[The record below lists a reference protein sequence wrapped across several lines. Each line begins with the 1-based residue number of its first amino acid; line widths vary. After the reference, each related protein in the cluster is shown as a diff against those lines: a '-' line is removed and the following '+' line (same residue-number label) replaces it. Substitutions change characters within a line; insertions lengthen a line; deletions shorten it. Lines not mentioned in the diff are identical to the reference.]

1 MKLGALSNLVKQQK
15 LQQAAKTFR
24 QEEIEG
30 SSSNENTTK
39 SLLFDIGTFS
49 LRAGLLTAD
58 HNHQP
63 QIQDYHSWVY
73 RYDFTHGF
81 SRGLDENKR
90 YFGFKS
96 HESASFVPYPIFKQ
110 GGWLSNLNDFSHLI
124 QEVVKN
130 VDPSKL
136 RSRTEN
142 LPFLMT
148 GFEYL
153 NGQKMALGKLTQV
166 VFEELKS
173 SKFAFQEQT
182 KCGLFASGLTT
193 GTVIN
198 IGYGTNYSISYQD
211 GQVQTFVENHGL
223 NGNYLTDVFVKIMT
237 DREQYVDTRSERIR
251 VVKAKE
257 GASFVSSSLLDSE
270 NEQVPAIDYQLPDG
284 KLIHLENERFEAYES
299 LFDPTR
305 NIINLYKPIEEHF
318 LSLPKMISKS
328 QTTTTTT
335 LIHTKSMIENIL
347 LMGGVCCVENLQKRL
362 FMELDQEFKDD
373 SLNWNIKQPRD
384 VNLAYKGLSMLASLS
399 SFDSSYI
406 TRQEYEESGE
416 NIYVRRFPRAKVV
429 ENEEEE
435 EKKRIQDEINERNEA
450 LKTKE
455 EEEKEEEKQ
464 QQATKESETSNVTA
478 AASTET
484 TTTTPPEKTPQ
495 PQQQPTQEKK
505 PVALDF
511 DAQMEQL
518 KKLKELLDSGILT
531 QEEFNEKKKK
541 ILGL

>member
-1 MKLGALSNLVKQQK
+1 M
-15 LQQAAKTFR
+15 
-24 QEEIEG
+24 
-30 SSSNENTTK
+30 
-39 SLLFDIGTFS
+39 
-49 LRAGLLTAD
+49 
-58 HNHQP
+58 
-63 QIQDYHSWVY
+63 
-73 RYDFTHGF
+73 
-81 SRGLDENKR
+81 
-90 YFGFKS
+90 
-96 HESASFVPYPIFKQ
+96 
-110 GGWLSNLNDFSHLI
+110 
-124 QEVVKN
+124 
-130 VDPSKL
+130 
-136 RSRTEN
+136 
-142 LPFLMT
+142 
-148 GFEYL
+148 
-153 NGQKMALGKLTQV
+153 
-166 VFEELKS
+166 
-173 SKFAFQEQT
+173 
-182 KCGLFASGLTT
+182 
-193 GTVIN
+193 
-198 IGYGTNYSISYQD
+198 
-211 GQVQTFVENHGL
+211 
-223 NGNYLTDVFVKIMT
+223 
-237 DREQYVDTRSERIR
+237 
-251 VVKAKE
+251 
-257 GASFVSSSLLDSE
+257 
-270 NEQVPAIDYQLPDG
+270 
-284 KLIHLENERFEAYES
+284 
-299 LFDPTR
+299 FDPTR
-305 NIINLYKPIEEHF
+305 NIINPYKPIEEHF